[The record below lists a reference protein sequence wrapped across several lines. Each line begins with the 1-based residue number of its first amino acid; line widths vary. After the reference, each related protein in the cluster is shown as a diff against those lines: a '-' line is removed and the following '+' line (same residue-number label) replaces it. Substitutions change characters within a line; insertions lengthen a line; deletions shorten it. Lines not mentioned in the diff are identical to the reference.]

1 MSTTSEQENKWYK
14 KHWEVIFT
22 ICEKENLWYKDNS
35 LLCYLFSFSLMFFFY
50 QSNAYT
56 R

>member
-22 ICEKENLWYKDNS
+22 IFKKENLWYKDTHYS
-35 LLCYLFSFSLMFFFY
+35 AIYI
-50 QSNAYT
+50 A
-56 R
+56 